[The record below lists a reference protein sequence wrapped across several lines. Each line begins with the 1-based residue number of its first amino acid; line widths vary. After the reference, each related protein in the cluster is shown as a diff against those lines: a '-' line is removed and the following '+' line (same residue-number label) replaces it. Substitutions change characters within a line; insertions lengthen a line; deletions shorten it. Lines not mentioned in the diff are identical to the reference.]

1 MYTVLDR
8 PSSQIPSIEINIRK
22 IYNHKLINLKFEL
35 KFQVQLNLSNKT
47 FKKSDKKF
55 TENINIMLSFLV
67 PNDEI
72 KSRKGWIG

>member
-1 MYTVLDR
+1 MDIHVHILNMIIEWYVYTVLDR

-47 FKKSDKKF
+47 
-55 TENINIMLSFLV
+55 
-67 PNDEI
+67 
-72 KSRKGWIG
+72 